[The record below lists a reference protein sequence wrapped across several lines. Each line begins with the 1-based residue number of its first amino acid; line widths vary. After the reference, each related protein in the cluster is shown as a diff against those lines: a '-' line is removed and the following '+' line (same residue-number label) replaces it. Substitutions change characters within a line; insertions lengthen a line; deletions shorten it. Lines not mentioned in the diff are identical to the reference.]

1 MAVNFSPIFNSQ
13 VVDSSGNPASGWKI
27 YSYAAGSSTAQDTYT
42 TSAGSVAQSNPIII
56 NSLGFP
62 TTGQIWLTSG
72 QSYKLVLTNASDV
85 VQKTEDNISGVND
98 TSVTIDQWVASGLTP
113 TYVSATSFTL
123 TGDQTTAFHVGRRL
137 KTTNSGGTIY
147 STITTTAYGALTTVT
162 VANDSGTLDSGLSAV
177 SYGIITATNTSV
189 NDDMDN
195 RKGTAVAS
203 AATTNIWG
211 IAGDFVHITG
221 STGPITSLG
230 TAPYAG
236 AQRTLIFDSTPSI
249 THNAT
254 TLVLPG
260 GRDITAAAND
270 RAVVRADTTA
280 NMVVVDYIK
289 ATGMPVASFPLMHIS
304 GLLWQ
309 NNSGDATND
318 IDIAAGS
325 CRDSTNTVDIVCAAM
340 TKQLDAN
347 WAVGTNAGMRN
358 SAAAITDTDYYI
370 YAVSTAPGVQDYYA
384 HTSATIAT
392 VITALQAESGGS
404 AYVYARMIGWIKR
417 VAGTI
422 VAFKT
427 YETEG
432 GGIDLLWSAPTLD
445 INVANTLTTSRRTDA
460 VKVPLNFSTE
470 ANLNVLID
478 DATTQSSTWICCPD
492 QTDAAPSTSAAPLS
506 NIPQASGAIRFGST
520 ALRVRTS
527 ATGTIAARST
537 LATVDLYAVS
547 TMGFRWA
554 RRN

>member
-1 MAVNFSPIFNSQ
+1 M
-13 VVDSSGNPASGWKI
+13 DSSGNPASGWKI
-27 YSYAAGSSTAQDTYT
+27 YTYAAGSSTLQTTYT
-42 TSAGSVAQSNPIII
+42 TSAGSVAQSNPIVI

-62 TTGQIWLTSG
+62 TTGQIWLTAG
-72 QSYKLVLTNASDV
+72 QPYKLTLTDASDV

-147 STITTTAYGALTTVT
+147 STITATAFGALTTVT

-177 SYGIITATNTSV
+177 SYGLITATNTSV
-189 NDDMDN
+189 NEDMDN

-309 NNSGDATND
+309 NNSGDAVND

-325 CRDSTNTVDIVCAAM
+325 CRDSTNAVDIVCAAM

-358 SAAAITDTDYYI
+358 SAAAITDTGYYI
-370 YAVSTAPGVQDYYA
+370 YAVATAPGVQDYYA
-384 HTSATIAT
+384 HTSATVST
-392 VITALQAESGGS
+392 VLTALQLESGGS
-404 AYVYARMIGWIKR
+404 AYVYARMIGWINR
-417 VAGTI
+417 VGGTI

-427 YETEG
+427 YDVG
-432 GGIDLLWSAPTLD
+432 GGAVEMAWTAPTREVDL
-445 INVANTLTTSRRTDA
+445 NNTLTTSRRTDA
-460 VKVPLNFSTE
+460 VKVPLNFSVVADLTIVFQDNG
-470 ANLNVLID
+470 AYGF
-478 DATTQSSTWICCPD
+478 ARICCPD
-492 QTDAAPSTSAAPLS
+492 ETDAAPSATVAPFFNIGNVGASPNASSAQMK
-506 NIPQASGAIRFGST
+506 I
-520 ALRVRTS
+520 RTS
-527 ATGTIAARST
+527 STGTIAARAS
-537 LATVDLYAVS
+537 LTVDYYGVV
-547 TMGFRWA
+547 TNGFWWA